1 MSLGQ
6 YADEWGWLNDVS
18 DVSYWSDDGV
28 GDRVVGDRVV
38 GDRSNG
44 VGDWHSVVG
53 SRGVSYGR
61 SNRSQRVLATDC
73 GQQAG
78 QYLKTHDD
86 ALIVSE
92 LDVFTSYSYT

>member
-6 YADEWGWLNDVS
+6 YADEWGWLNYVS
-18 DVSYWSDDGV
+18 DVSYRSDG
-28 GDRVVGDRVV
+28 VGDRVV

-44 VGDWHSVVG
+44 VGDWHSRHSVVG

-61 SNRSQRVLATDC
+61 SYRSQRVLATDC

-78 QYLKTHDD
+78 QYLKTRQN
-86 ALIVSE
+86 
-92 LDVFTSYSYT
+92 